1 MRILEQTATLEH
13 HTPEPLKTIEK
24 AVRTCYKSDDK
35 MNENGQ
41 PNLAFL
47 KKIIRSGHES
57 VIEHAYATVSIIT
70 DRGVSHELV
79 RHRLAA
85 YSQESTR
92 YCNYGK
98 DRFDNEIRV
107 IRPVYFTE
115 WDRAYFLWEKACM
128 EAENIYMSMLEQGA
142 NAQEARAVLPNSLK
156 TEIIMTANFREWKHI
171 FNLRCAQAAHPQMR
185 ALMTNLR
192 DQFRK
197 EFPVIFD

>member
-1 MRILEQTATLEH
+1 MRILEQTAILEH
-13 HTPEPLKTIEK
+13 HTPQPLNTIER
-24 AVRTCYKSDDK
+24 AARTCYKSDDK

-47 KKIIRSGHES
+47 KKIINSGHES
-57 VIEHAYATVSIIT
+57 VIEHAYATVSIVT

-98 DRFDNEIRV
+98 DKFDNEIRV
-107 IRPVYFTE
+107 IRPIYFTE
-115 WDRAYFLWEKACM
+115 WDRAYLLWEKVCM
-128 EAENIYMSMLEQGA
+128 EAETNYMAMLEQGA
-142 NAQEARAVLPNSLK
+142 TAQEARAVLPNSLK

-185 ALMTNLR
+185 ALMINLR

-197 EFPVIFD
+197 EFPVIFE